1 LHGLAG
7 STPTPCQ
14 LVRSLQATVCAAN
27 LGEALMVVQDRR
39 VGKLL
44 LDVRKGPF
52 DLRDEAFHS
61 CRVRG

>member
-1 LHGLAG
+1 M
-7 STPTPCQ
+7 
-14 LVRSLQATVCAAN
+14 RSLQTTMCPAD
-27 LGEALMVVQDRR
+27 LGQTLMVVQDRW
-39 VGKLL
+39 VGELL